1 MAKGNKNWLWWALGF
16 GGLAAILYTT
26 VATVQNNLNGMPQ
39 LLVKGFSIT
48 KDGGYV
54 NILVQNPGSQTFQV
68 NSVTA
73 NIMDGTNRIGTLSF
87 LPGAGNPYTIA
98 PSSSSTLKLNIT
110 IDPIGSIA
118 AAIGIGQQIFADI
131 SKGGSVIDSVGNV
144 LNLDPSGAMVKNG
157 ISILKYFTDPTAPA
171 PAANAPITTTPVAA
185 QPGDVQGS
193 SYSAINDGTGNLV
206 DESTGIVYDQNGG
219 PTGYR
224 FDSDNGT
231 YVDSQG
237 NAVDAN
243 GAPVSTASASASD
256 VADNS
261 FTDYTDVSEG
271 SDGTEFGTGDSLSG
285 ISGTTITLTGV
296 ANISGVNIPFTQTLT
311 GAQQSA

>member
-1 MAKGNKNWLWWALGF
+1 MLIMSTAAK
-16 GGLAAILYTT
+16 
-26 VATVQNNLNGMPQ
+26 VQNNLNGMPQ

-48 KDGGYV
+48 SSGGYV
-54 NILVQNPGSQTFQV
+54 NILIQNPGSQTFQV

-87 LPGAGNPYTIA
+87 LPGAGNPYTIS

-131 SKGGSVIDSVGNV
+131 SKGGSVIDAVGNV
-144 LNLDPSGAMVKNG
+144 LNLDSSGALVKNG
-157 ISILKYFTDPTAPA
+157 VSILKWFEGSSTSSPGGA
-171 PAANAPITTTPVAA
+171 APITTTPVAA

-231 YVDSQG
+231 YVDDQG

-243 GAPVSTASASASD
+243 GAPVSTDSASASD

-261 FTDYTDVSEG
+261 FTDYTDMSEG

-285 ISGTTITLTGV
+285 ISGTTITRTGV
-296 ANISGVNIPFTQTLT
+296 ANISGVNIPFTQTLI